1 MVITKNHSISR
12 SSSCLRKYRILFL
25 FGITV
30 LCIQIYLAHT
40 FFGLEIRNRKS
51 SRLSSGEDDVSQSEE
66 DEGLPKGLRQLKLPP
81 DKQINGNKVLQSQR
95 NQTTRIKL
103 DHKSLNFLPSCE
115 FNGREA
121 VSAVTRAQSQTC
133 KQRIVNVTCL
143 NQQGLLYPERI
154 QSLCHHSPGFVEKPV
169 SLGCFKDD
177 KALRLLTGYYHV
189 FKGNNSPDRC
199 AFLCL
204 QSGYL
209 YAGTE
214 YSVECFCGMEKP
226 PQLKRLPDSSCNM
239 KCPGNPKYS
248 CGGYLTINVFWTGI
262 QRFKAQE
269 ARNAS
274 TESENEKP
282 IRIAYLLTV
291 NGRASRQVKRLINIL
306 YHPSHL
312 FYIHVDARQDYLYR
326 EMLEV
331 ERSCKT
337 NNIKVATG
345 EGLRHASIWGGAS
358 LLTTLLKSAE
368 QMLAHQ
374 HHWDFLV
381 NLSES
386 DFPIKSNAQLV
397 QFLSLNKGMNF
408 VKSHGREVQRF
419 ITKQGLDKTFV
430 ECETR
435 MWRIGDRK
443 VPNGIQI
450 DGGSD
455 WVALSRDFVEYVA
468 SPTPDTLVTDLL
480 KVFKYTLL
488 PAESFFHTVLRNS
501 RFCNTYI
508 DNNLHVTNWK
518 RKLGCKCQYKAV
530 VDWCGCSP
538 NDFKLED
545 FSRIRNTIDR
555 NLFFAR
561 KFESIIDQRIID
573 RVEEWLYPEKTNET
587 VIAKGYDAYWQSLY
601 HAADL
606 SPLTDDAQLT
616 ISNSLARLVF
626 KKLKINYDEIH
637 LLETTA
643 YFKQNQY
650 VGILIHAEAIMKQ
663 SLVQQKHV
671 EKVEAL
677 AYLRRNFSTSKEWL
691 GKIQSLS
698 VNTDYDQKEKTFR
711 NLVGSI
717 GPYSYPIFLY
727 EFDSGLTTP
736 QNLSILWVD
745 PYGRLADINYVQVEE
760 MTLTGYV
767 KPQFSE
773 HLVVG
778 TWSLLLVTDTMS
790 VAKVNFLVTP
800 LGYWKNKRIDP
811 ERAKIVNNAPGDN
824 YDVTEDMNKKWSHLL
839 HSVNFHERTP
849 YRTGDEDNVNSN
861 LDQWIDKLVQEH
873 YEIDKICN
881 ANDVTISELKVQ
893 KCINT
898 YWSSLSPD
906 SKADISNLC

>member
-40 FFGLEIRNRKS
+40 FFGLEIRNQKS
-51 SRLSSGEDDVSQSEE
+51 SGLSSGEDDVSQPEE
-66 DEGLPKGLRQLKLPP
+66 DEGLPRGLRQLKLPP
-81 DKQINGNKVLQSQR
+81 DKQTNRNKVLQSQR
-95 NQTTRIKL
+95 NQTSRIKL
-103 DHKSLNFLPSCE
+103 DRKSLNFIPSCE

-121 VSAVTRAQSQTC
+121 VSAVTRAQSQIC
-133 KQRIVNVTCL
+133 KQCIVNVTCL

-154 QSLCHHSPGFVEKPV
+154 TSLCPHSPGFVDKPI
-169 SLGCFKDD
+169 SLGCFKDA
-177 KALRLLTGYYHV
+177 KTLRLLSSYYHV
-189 FKGNNSPDRC
+189 FKGNNSPERC

-204 QSGYL
+204 QSGYP

-214 YSVECFCGMEKP
+214 YSVECFCGMEEP
-226 PQLKRLPDSSCNM
+226 SHLNRLPDSSCNM

-262 QRFKAQE
+262 QKFKAQE

-274 TESENEKP
+274 TEGENNKP
-282 IRIAYLLTV
+282 VQIAYLLTV

-306 YHPSHL
+306 YHPTHL

-331 ERSCKT
+331 EKSCKT
-337 NNIKVATG
+337 NNIKVARG

-368 QMLAHQ
+368 QMLAHH

-386 DFPIKSNAQLV
+386 DYPIKSNAHLV

-443 VPNGIQI
+443 LPNGIQI

-455 WVALSRDFVEYVA
+455 WVALSRDFVEYV
-468 SPTPDTLVTDLL
+468 
-480 KVFKYTLL
+480 FFF

-508 DNNLHVTNWK
+508 DNNLRVTNWK

-561 KFESIIDQRIID
+561 KFESVIDQRITD
-573 RVEEWLYPEKTNET
+573 RVEEWLYPKKINET
-587 VIAKGYDAYWQSLY
+587 LIAKGYDAYWQSLY
-601 HAADL
+601 HTADL

-626 KKLKINYDEIH
+626 NKVKIKYNNVR

-643 YFKQNQY
+643 YFRRNQFM
-650 VGILIHAEAIMKQ
+650 GILVLVEAVIQ
-663 SLVQQKHV
+663 QPLVQQELV
-671 EKVEAL
+671 ERIETLV
-677 AYLRRNFSTSKEWL
+677 YLRRNFSTSREWL

-711 NLVGSI
+711 NLMGSI
-717 GPYSYPIFLY
+717 GPYSYPVLSY
-727 EFDSGLTTP
+727 EFDSGIPTP

-745 PYGRLADINYVQVEE
+745 PYGRLADVNYIQLEE
-760 MTLTGYV
+760 MTLTGSV
-767 KPQFSE
+767 KPQFGE

-778 TWSLLLVTDTMS
+778 TWHLFLVANTML
-790 VAKVNFLVTP
+790 VAKMNFLVTP

-811 ERAKIVNNAPGDN
+811 ERAKTVNNASGDS
-824 YDVTEDMNKKWSHLL
+824 YDITVEMNKKWSHLL
-839 HSVNFHERTP
+839 SSVIVHERLAYT
-849 YRTGDEDNVNSN
+849 TSDENKVNSN

-873 YEIDKICN
+873 YEIDKVCI
-881 ANDVTISELKVQ
+881 ANDVINIKLKVQ
-893 KCINT
+893 KCSNT
-898 YWSSLSPD
+898 HWSSLSPD

>member
-1 MVITKNHSISR
+1 MVLTKTHSISR
-12 SSSCLRKYRILFL
+12 SSSCLRKYRILFV

-30 LCIQIYLAHT
+30 LCVQIYLAHT

-51 SRLSSGEDDVSQSEE
+51 SRLSSGDELSQPEE
-66 DEGLPKGLRQLKLPP
+66 DEGLSKGQLKLPP
-81 DKQINGNKVLQSQR
+81 DKTSNSKISQTNR
-95 NQTTRIKL
+95 NRTTRLKL
-103 DHKSLNFLPSCE
+103 DHKLLNFTPPCE
-115 FNGREA
+115 FTGRDA
-121 VSAVTRAQSQTC
+121 VSAVTRAQSQVC
-133 KQRIVNVTCL
+133 KQYIVNVTCL

-154 QSLCHHSPGFVEKPV
+154 QSLCPHSPGFIDKPV

-177 KALRLLTGYYHV
+177 KTLRILSGYYHV
-189 FKGNNSPDRC
+189 FKGNNSPERC
-199 AFLCL
+199 AFLCM

-226 PQLKRLPDSSCNM
+226 SQLKRLPDSSCNM
-239 KCPGNPKYS
+239 KCSGNPKYS

-262 QRFKAQE
+262 QKFKAQE

-274 TESENEKP
+274 TDGENVKP
-282 IRIAYLLTV
+282 VQIAYLLTV

-306 YHPSHL
+306 YHPSHF

-331 ERSCKT
+331 EKSCKT
-337 NNIKVATG
+337 SNIKVARG
-345 EGLRHASIWGGAS
+345 ENLRHASIWGGAS
-358 LLTTLLKSAE
+358 LLTTFLRSAQ
-368 QMLAHQ
+368 QMIAHS

-386 DFPIKSNAQLV
+386 DYPIKSNAQLT
-397 QFLSLNKGMNF
+397 QFLSLNRGMNF

-435 MWRIGDRK
+435 MWRTGDRK
-443 VPNGIQI
+443 LPDGIQV

-455 WVALSRDFVEYVA
+455 WVALSREFVEYVA
-468 SPTPDTLVTDLL
+468 NSQPDALVTNLL

-545 FSRIRNTIDR
+545 FSRIRNTVDR

-561 KFESIIDQRIID
+561 KFEPIIDQRIID
-573 RVEEWLYPEKTNET
+573 RVEEWLYPEKLNKT
-587 VIAKGYDAYWQSLY
+587 VIAAGYDAYWQSLY
-601 HAADL
+601 HNADL

-616 ISNSLARLVF
+616 VSNSIARSTFRKLNMDF
-626 KKLKINYDEIH
+626 KRVH

-643 YFKQNQY
+643 YFRQNQF
-650 VGILIHAEAIMKQ
+650 VGILILAEAVTGEETVGYTERVE
-663 SLVQQKHV
+663 SLVYLKH
-671 EKVEAL
+671 
-677 AYLRRNFSTSKEWL
+677 NFSTSREWL

-698 VNTDYDQKEKTFR
+698 VSTDYDQKEKTFR
-711 NLVGSI
+711 NLMGSI
-717 GPYSYPIFLY
+717 GPYSSPVLSY
-727 EFDSGLTTP
+727 EFDTGITTP
-736 QNLSILWVD
+736 QNLSVLWVD
-745 PYGRLADINYVQVEE
+745 PYDRLVDVNYILLEE
-760 MTLTGYV
+760 MA
-767 KPQFSE
+767 
-773 HLVVG
+773 
-778 TWSLLLVTDTMS
+778 LLGFRRGM
-790 VAKVNFLVTP
+790 
-800 LGYWKNKRIDP
+800 LGHNL
-811 ERAKIVNNAPGDN
+811 
-824 YDVTEDMNKKWSHLL
+824 MN
-839 HSVNFHERTP
+839 
-849 YRTGDEDNVNSN
+849 
-861 LDQWIDKLVQEH
+861 I
-873 YEIDKICN
+873 
-881 ANDVTISELKVQ
+881 
-893 KCINT
+893 
-898 YWSSLSPD
+898 
-906 SKADISNLC
+906 